1 MSYLEAEFCQDV
13 IVAIMVCLWMLSA
26 VTKRGRDQEEGETKA
41 RKIPQE
47 HDERFS

>member
-1 MSYLEAEFCQDV
+1 MSYSEAEFWQGV
-13 IVAIMVCLWMLSA
+13 ILALMVCLWMLSA
-26 VTKRGRDQEEGETKA
+26 VMGRLDQQEGETKT